1 MSAVINKAK
10 RHYLKA
16 LRTEL
21 SIIITG
27 FLLLTILKGYVSV
40 SFLIG
45 SLAIFLPHCL
55 FVYWIFFKKPAEN
68 HSKLSAFYQGEG
80 IKWFVTILMVIAGL
94 KLVPDLQIG
103 PFLVGYIVTLL
114 LNNIVPF
121 VLSKCSN

>member
-68 HSKLSAFYQGEG
+68 HSKVTAFYRGEG
-80 IKWFVTILMVIAGL
+80 VKWLTTIFLVIAGF
-94 KLVPDLQIG
+94 KWIPDLQIG
-103 PFLVGYIVTLL
+103 LFFTGYVVALL
-114 LNNIVPF
+114 LNNVVPF
-121 VLSKCSN
+121 VLSK